1 MSIDT
6 GQALTYNQNY
16 PVPNVDQS
24 SKQFRDNF
32 TIIKS
37 AVESLQLAHSDN
49 SSVMAVTTSQT
60 GVGGITINTSYKNN
74 ALVLPTGD
82 PTSSAGAG
90 MIRYDAAGGTIQFH
104 NGSGWRPVVF
114 KDAAGLVTLTTLTV
128 TTKLTL
134 NYTPTAATDAVPKSY
149 VDSLSGGS
157 NASVAAVAAGLAQ
170 EIIDRQDGDQN
181 LQYQVDNANE
191 TANNAILGLDAV
203 ANTVGQFAVLIDN
216 ATILANTALDMANT
230 AYTIANSTADG
241 LAQEILDRIQ
251 GDLDNANAISALD
264 GAWDTA
270 NAAFDTANAAFD
282 AANSVDVSGLVSKTG
297 DTMSGN
303 LTISSGGIN
312 VGGTATFT
320 GGNMTVG
327 GDITATGDI
336 TAFSDMALK
345 YNIKTIDDALAL
357 VNRMRGATFLRA
369 DLPGNP
375 EQVGVIAQE
384 MQEVMPQVVHEHE
397 NGLLSV
403 AYGNLVGVLIEAVKQ
418 LSVEV
423 NDLKSRLP

>member
-6 GQALTYNQNY
+6 GQSLTYNQNY

-32 TIIKS
+32 TIIKT
-37 AVESLQLAHSDN
+37 AVENIQSGKNDA
-49 SSVMAVTTSQT
+49 SSITNVAVT
-60 GVGGITINTSYKNN
+60 VGGAGQVILNTSYKNN

-82 PTSSAGAG
+82 PTGSASAG

-114 KDAAGLVTLTTLTV
+114 KDAAGLVTLSTLTV

-134 NYTPTAATDAVPKSY
+134 NYVPSLPTDAVTKGY

-170 EIIDRQDGDQN
+170 EIIDRQNGDQA

-191 TANNAILGLDAV
+191 TANSAILGLDAV
-203 ANTVGQFAVLIDN
+203 ANTVGQFAALIDN
-216 ATILANTALDMANT
+216 AAALANSASNT
-230 AYTIANSTADG
+230 ANATADG
-241 LAQEILDRIQ
+241 LAQEITDRID
-251 GDLDNANAISALD
+251 GDYAL
-264 GAWDTA
+264 
-270 NAAFDTANAAFD
+270 
-282 AANSVDVSGLVSKTG
+282 ANSVQDLYDVVNSLTVSGDYVERTG

-327 GDITATGDI
+327 GDITASGEI

-345 YNIKTIDDALAL
+345 YDIQTIDDALAL
-357 VNRMRGATFLRA
+357 VNKMRGATFLRA
-369 DLPGNP
+369 DIPGNP
-375 EQVGVIAQE
+375 RQVGVIAQE
-384 MQEVMPQVVHEHE
+384 MQTVLPQVVHEQE

-403 AYGNLVGVLIEAVKQ
+403 AYGNIVAVLIEAIKQ
-418 LSVEV
+418 LTAEV
-423 NDLKSRLP
+423 NDLKSRP